1 LELQEGTKP
10 LISVLNSYMKEWA
23 AKGTSVPLILSH
35 MNVESSDKLTKHAIH
50 LKTEDAQLLKEL
62 GVVLNFRYGC

>member
-1 LELQEGTKP
+1 
-10 LISVLNSYMKEWA
+10 MKEWA